1 VKIAIVLST
10 AILFSS
16 AALAQQNGRAQD
28 GFYSGQ
34 PTDQTTG
41 QVNGRVDGRGNKN
54 EGISPAEGDATK
66 QSLINK
72 NAAEDRANDADAID
86 RSQRP
91 SAVIVDPAR

>member
-1 VKIAIVLST
+1 MKIVVYFSIAILLSP
-10 AILFSS
+10 
-16 AALAQQNGRAQD
+16 AALAQQNGRPQD

-41 QVNGRVDGRGNKN
+41 QVNGRVDGRANKN
-54 EGISPAEGDATK
+54 EGISPADGDAAK

-72 NAAEDRANDADAID
+72 NAAEDRANDAEAID

-91 SAVIVDPAR
+91 YSNDH